1 MKQTLHYQ
9 FKRRSENHLDWL
21 INVIKSEKYFQA
33 DSFIMTNSRTDR
45 FLKNLKSA

>member
-9 FKRRSENHLDWL
+9 FKRRSKNHLDWL

-33 DSFIMTNSRTDR
+33 DSIILTNNQTNRFSR
-45 FLKNLKSA
+45 NLKSA